1 MNDEKEYR
9 KRIRQEKEKLQEV
22 EIFTSVK
29 FVRLLKS
36 ITREITDGTFDN
48 VTTSW
53 IPEAPYMGLCDGKR
67 IEINAANVVTQSF
80 QTWRLKSDSI
90 VGTLG
95 HECGHYN
102 LTNFVLL
109 NKYLDGILE
118 GVWYPRP
125 PAASNEQESVY
136 LAQMKA
142 YFQKKD
148 RIALMIIEQAA
159 GIIWNLLEDIYI
171 EDQMCRKY
179 PGSIRRGILQNRS
192 RNGEWL
198 PSLRKQIEMGYEEL
212 AIMTNLIAQYTL
224 SGTINNWDG
233 YEGKLLDI
241 FREIRPVIDHVVKA
255 QKESSRFLATNQI
268 LLKIWEI
275 LYEMILETE
284 NEKRV
289 KEREEEQEENE
300 KGEEEEKSAQTD
312 AQENVQENEKGQQ
325 EENQSDENP
334 DIQDILQNFL
344 SQVPRFLQKAEL
356 GGKQKG
362 MPTDEEWDGQWPDA
376 GEVSESS
383 EQNGDAG
390 ENEAVQEENVG
401 EPEAVSIREIEV
413 DEQLMNLLSELVKEK
428 VMEQMQKEINRD
440 LQGLM
445 ETIEFE
451 AGHREVQKVVKR
463 SLSVSEAV
471 KKEYA
476 CVEQKVKRVM
486 KRLRASILPILK
498 KKETRTDRRLWVGKQ
513 LDAKYMANPSGAI
526 FQKRKQPG
534 TELSAA
540 LVVLIDVSDSMRGN
554 RMEYAKLA
562 ALCLYEFCRSAGIPI
577 AVYGHHTDGYRHKKL
592 ADETVFLHSCA
603 EFEPDSNDRYR
614 ILQLQPTGSNR
625 DGVALIYMGEKLL
638 QRPEKHKI
646 LTIISDGF
654 PNANYYRGEE
664 AKRDLIKIKK
674 NLTKKGVTF
683 LAAAIG
689 ADKDAIRNIYEE
701 AFLDISDI
709 EKLPVLL
716 SKQVM
721 KCIKGC

>member
-29 FVRLLKS
+29 FVGMLKS
-36 ITREITDGTFDN
+36 ITREITDGIFDN
-48 VTTSW
+48 VSISW
-53 IPEAPYMGLCDGKR
+53 MPEAPFMGRCDRKR
-67 IEINAANVVTQSF
+67 VEINAANVVTQSF
-80 QTWRLKSDSI
+80 LTWQLKCDSI
-90 VGTLG
+90 LGTLG

-102 LTNFVLL
+102 RTNFELF
-109 NKYLDGILE
+109 NKYMNGILE

-125 PAASNEQESVY
+125 PATSNEQESVC
-136 LAQMKA
+136 LAQIKE

-148 RIALMIIEQAA
+148 KIALLFIKQTA
-159 GIIWNLLEDIYI
+159 GIIWNLLEDIYV
-171 EDQMCRKY
+171 EDYMCGKY

-198 PSLRKQIEMGYEEL
+198 PSLRKQIDMGYEEL

-233 YEGKLLDI
+233 YEGKLLDVLG
-241 FREIRPVIDHVVKA
+241 EVKPVVDRAVKA
-255 QKESSRFLATNQI
+255 HEESSRFLATNQI

-275 LYEMILETE
+275 LYGMILEA
-284 NEKRV
+284 EKRV
-289 KEREEEQEENE
+289 KEREEEREENR
-300 KGEEEEKSAQTD
+300 KGDEEEKSGQEN
-312 AQENVQENEKGQQ
+312 AQENVQENGKGQQ
-325 EENQSDENP
+325 EKVEPDENP
-334 DIQDILQNFL
+334 DIQDMLQSFL
-344 SQVPRFLQKAEL
+344 SHVPQFLQKTE
-356 GGKQKG
+356 GIGKNKG
-362 MPTDEEWDGQWPDA
+362 MPTDEEWDAQWPDESKEC
-376 GEVSESS
+376 GSS
-383 EQNGDAG
+383 EQNGEAG
-390 ENEAVQEENVG
+390 ENEETKEECVQE
-401 EPEAVSIREIEV
+401 PEVVSIREIEA
-413 DEQLMNLLSELVKEK
+413 DEQLMDLLSELAREK
-428 VMEQMQKEINRD
+428 VMEQTQKEINRD
-440 LQGLM
+440 LQSQM
-445 ETIEFE
+445 EAIDFE

-463 SLSVSEAV
+463 SLSVSEEV
-471 KKEYA
+471 KAEYA
-476 CVEQKVKRVM
+476 CIEQKVKKVM

-526 FQKRKQPG
+526 FQKRKQQG

-540 LVVLIDVSDSMRGN
+540 LVVLIDVSDSMRGK

-577 AVYGHHTDGYRHKKL
+577 TVYGHHTDGYRHEKL

-614 ILQLQPTGSNR
+614 ILQLQPKGSNR

-716 SKQVM
+716 SKQVIR
-721 KCIKGC
+721 CIKGC